1 MLVSPA
7 LLTRQ
12 TKVKVFP
19 AFHHHHLFSF
29 SLSSAGNLYPGKRK
43 MFVLGKVVC
52 YPLYF
57 QSNIRGKGRR
67 GSEGRKRNLFKSFRL
82 AMPSTSST
90 RRSGQPKWPPLSFNK
105 QLMLTAIMVE
115 RVEKW
120 KPLPDL
126 FFSQNAKPPLL
137 LVAGVEKLRS
147 NWCCSFKGN
156 TYLVLL

>member
-1 MLVSPA
+1 MSCSN
-7 LLTRQ
+7 
-12 TKVKVFP
+12 FSFSS
-19 AFHHHHLFSF
+19 FHLF

-67 GSEGRKRNLFKSFRL
+67 GSEGRKRNLFKSVRL

-126 FFSQNAKPPLL
+126 FFSQNAKLITPLPSRPW
-137 LVAGVEKLRS
+137 AAWQS
-147 NWCCSFKGN
+147 
-156 TYLVLL
+156 VLACISQTTCTQRTLQAR